1 MVINATCLKDN
12 TQYFGYSV
20 GYNLQPSR
28 GGRILLWNYYLSVIE
43 LQFGEC
49 MISIHDIKTPTQ
61 RCLRKVATYTATN
74 QTMQSNHNQ
83 KSYDFTGISRSIA
96 A

>member
-1 MVINATCLKDN
+1 MCSFYVSAI
-12 TQYFGYSV
+12 Q
-20 GYNLQPSR
+20 
-28 GGRILLWNYYLSVIE
+28 
-43 LQFGEC
+43 LQFEEC

-61 RCLRKVATYTATN
+61 RCLRKVATYTVTKQA
-74 QTMQSNHNQ
+74 MQSNHNQ